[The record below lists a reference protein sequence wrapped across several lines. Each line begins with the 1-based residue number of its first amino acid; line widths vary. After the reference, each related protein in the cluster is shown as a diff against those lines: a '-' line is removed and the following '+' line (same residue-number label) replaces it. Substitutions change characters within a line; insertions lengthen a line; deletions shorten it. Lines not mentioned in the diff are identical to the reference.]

1 MRKIFIVTLLASILG
16 GCATVPM
23 GNVKQDA
30 TLKSFGAP
38 NNQDKA
44 GIYVYRNETFGAAIK
59 MHVRLDGKVLGS
71 TAANTYLYKEVEP
84 GQHTVSSLAENTDT
98 ITVSARKGTL
108 SYIWQEVKMGMWSA
122 RSKLHLVSEEEG
134 KKGVLESDLAET
146 R

>member
-1 MRKIFIVTLLASILG
+1 MRKIFITLLLASILG

-23 GNVKQDA
+23 GNTKKDA
-30 TLKSFGAP
+30 TLKSFSVP
-38 NNQDKA
+38 DNKDKA

-84 GQHTVSSLAENTDT
+84 GLHTITSLAENTDT
-98 ITVSARKGTL
+98 IKVSARKGTL

-122 RSKLHLVSEEEG
+122 RSKLHLVDEDEG
-134 KKGVLESDLAET
+134 RKGVLESILAET

>member
-1 MRKIFIVTLLASILG
+1 MKKIFIVIFTAFILN
-16 GCATVPM
+16 GCASVPM
-23 GNVKQDA
+23 GNVKQD
-30 TLKSFGAP
+30 TVFKKFNTPSDK
-38 NNQDKA
+38 DKA

-59 MHVRLDGKVLGS
+59 MHVRLDEKVLGA

-98 ITVSARKGTL
+98 LTVNAIKGTL

-122 RSKLHLVSEEEG
+122 RTKLHLVSEEEG
-134 KKGVLESDLAET
+134 RKGVLESSLAVT

>member
-1 MRKIFIVTLLASILG
+1 MKKIFIVIFTAFMLG

-23 GNVKQDA
+23 GNVKQDTA
-30 TLKSFGAP
+30 LKNFNAP
-38 NNQDKA
+38 NNKDKA

-59 MHVRLDGKVLGS
+59 MHIRLDGKVLGS

-84 GQHTVSSLAENTDT
+84 GLHTISSLAENTDT
-98 ITVSARKGTL
+98 LEVSARKGTL

-122 RSKLHLVSEEEG
+122 RSKLHLVDESEG
-134 KKGVLESDLAET
+134 RKGVLESNLAET